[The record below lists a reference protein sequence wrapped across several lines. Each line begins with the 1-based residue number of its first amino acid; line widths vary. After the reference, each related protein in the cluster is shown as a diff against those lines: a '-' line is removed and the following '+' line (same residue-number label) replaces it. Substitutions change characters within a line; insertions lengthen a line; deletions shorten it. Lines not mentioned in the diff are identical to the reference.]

1 MHKQA
6 SSEGNILGSGDT
18 AAENS
23 PPVTEKSF
31 RNLK

>member
-1 MHKQA
+1 MHNQVF
-6 SSEGNILGSGDT
+6 SEGNILGSGDN

-23 PPVTEKSF
+23 PAVTEKSF